1 MNDKKTEYRYREI
14 IRYNIIGIVMN
25 IFLSI
30 GKITIGIL
38 THAHAVILDG
48 IEGLSDLVSSIF
60 SIFSAKIGA
69 KKADK
74 NHPFGY
80 GRSEY
85 LISLLVT
92 IIIMFFGVRSIV
104 ESIQVIID
112 PHDAPDYNPAVIII
126 MIISLVL
133 KFFYGVQLRKKG
145 REINSVGMIM
155 SGNDALGDALTSA
168 AILAAVIINNIFGI
182 DIEHY
187 LCIGISVLIIIT
199 GWNMMREC
207 VTKLIGTNVDPVF
220 SKNIRSMIIMEDGV
234 LNVSNLVIHNYG
246 EGIQVGSVEIEVD
259 ENMRASEIS
268 RISRNLIRKSE
279 ELGLILTSVGISAAN
294 VDSPEAAEMWDQILE
309 VIMHHKDIKKAHSF
323 EVDFE
328 KKLISF
334 SIVPDYNAPDRE
346 GSREL
351 LFEELRHLFPDMTIE
366 INEGRES

>member
-1 MNDKKTEYRYREI
+1 MNDKKTDYRYREI

-126 MIISLVL
+126 MVISLVL

-187 LCIGISVLIIIT
+187 LCIGISVLII
-199 GWNMMREC
+199 
-207 VTKLIGTNVDPVF
+207 
-220 SKNIRSMIIMEDGV
+220 MEDGV

-268 RISRNLIRKSE
+268 RISRNLIRKSD

-294 VDSPEAAEMWDQILE
+294 VDSPEAAEMWDQILD
-309 VIMHHKDIKKAHSF
+309 VIRHHKDIKKAHSF

-328 KKLISF
+328 KKL
-334 SIVPDYNAPDRE
+334 
-346 GSREL
+346 
-351 LFEELRHLFPDMTIE
+351 
-366 INEGRES
+366 